1 MNVAEKYKITAREV
15 EIGKSI
21 VSKIGLLERL
31 FRRIYVNDAELQY
44 CCGSRIKGNFRNS
57 RREGLCVLRLST
69 GDYIKAEYMNGLR
82 QGMGYSQFNDYGQY
96 KMISFE
102 GEYERDMKHGYGEL
116 VLDNGAIYN
125 GQWQANLQ
133 YYGSFEGMGHKY
145 MGYWK
150 GKNMDIKGI
159 YKTPD
164 GKVYR
169 GEIQNNK
176 FVGEGEFIDQNQ
188 IIKGKFEDNLDLH
201 EKGNRNFIQGKI
213 INADM
218 EYEGQI
224 KDGKPH
230 GFGTKVWLANG
241 EVYEGYWEN
250 GIMHG
255 EGTLKMEDL
264 SVYSGGFLFGKFDGE
279 GQIVRGDQ
287 SVTRGTFKNGV
298 ITGKGIFKF
307 PPNNFEKKEEY
318 VGEFLNGYPHG
329 VGTLKFINGTIY

>member
-1 MNVAEKYKITAREV
+1 M
-15 EIGKSI
+15 
-21 VSKIGLLERL
+21 
-31 FRRIYVNDAELQY
+31 Y

-57 RREGLCVLRLST
+57 KREGLCVLRLFT
-69 GDYIKAEYMNGLR
+69 GDYIKAEYINGLR
-82 QGMGYSQFNDYGQY
+82 QGMGYSQFNDYGQF
-96 KMISFE
+96 KMISYE

-116 VLDNGAIYN
+116 LLDNGAVYN

-145 MGYWK
+145 MGFWH

-159 YKTPD
+159 YKTPE

-176 FVGEGEFIDQNQ
+176 FVGEGEFIDQSQ
-188 IIKGKFEDNLDLH
+188 IIKGKFEDNLDLQ
-201 EKGNRNFIQGKI
+201 EKGKI
-213 INADM
+213 INTEM

-230 GFGTKVWLANG
+230 GYGTKVWLANG
-241 EVYEGYWEN
+241 EVYEGYWEH

-255 EGTLKMEDL
+255 EGTLRMEDL
-264 SVYSGGFLFGKFDGE
+264 SVYSGGFLYGKFDGQ
-279 GQIVRGDQ
+279 GQIVMADQ

-298 ITGKGIFKF
+298 LTGKGTFKF
-307 PPNNFEKKEEY
+307 PSHNPDKKEEY
-318 VGEFLNGYPHG
+318 VGQFQNGYPHG
-329 VGTLKFINGTIY
+329 VGTLKFVNGRLVSFRYHLQR